1 MKNTMI
7 SNEKKKLRFNFL
19 QELRETERERER
31 ERERLFVFSVL
42 CFVHRDKRKILI
54 MNFLPLIYILA

>member
-19 QELRETERERER
+19 QELRETETERER
-31 ERERLFVFSVL
+31 ERDFLFSVFCVL
-42 CFVHRDKRKILI
+42 FIEINVR
-54 MNFLPLIYILA
+54 F

>member
-19 QELRETERERER
+19 QELRETERER

>member
-19 QELRETERERER
+19 QELRERERV
-31 ERERLFVFSVL
+31 RLFVFSVL